1 MKQLS
6 PAAEGWNADHATSN
20 RARGAMN
27 ALLAGLKAL
36 GPLRLAAL
44 GAVAVGM
51 LALFSLLA
59 LGGGSGPMALLY
71 GDLSLSQ
78 AAQITDQLGAQH
90 IPYRLAAGGQAI
102 FVPADAVPRAR
113 LMLAAKGLPS
123 DGSVG
128 FEIFDH
134 LNSLTTSQFV
144 ETIDETRALEGE
156 LERTIA
162 AIDGVRAVRVNL
174 VLPHRAPFAEDE
186 QPARASVLL
195 TMQGAAMLD
204 REGVQ
209 AILNLV
215 AAAVPGLKPENI
227 AIVDSRGELLSR
239 AGSPVGDIGAAHSAE
254 AMQEALGMRLSHAV
268 ETMLDQS
275 LGPDEARADANVTM
289 NFDQIHQTTE
299 QYDPNGQVAR
309 SEQTIQSTST
319 NSTQPATVTVQNN
332 LPHAAAAS
340 GPPVG
345 SMEKRQEDTTN
356 YEISRTVRTLV
367 HNQPDISRISIAVMV
382 DWQQVAGPHGKP
394 LWQPR
399 SPRELA
405 AIEAL
410 VKSAIGFDAKRGD
423 QVEVESM
430 RFAGNEEGAAPASSP
445 FLGISLDRAD
455 VMQLA
460 QTLLVG
466 VIAVLG
472 LLLVLRPM
480 VFRLS
485 TLGAAAQAPAL
496 PAPAV
501 PQPASGGPAAS
512 LLGLIEDERMIDVA
526 NVEGHIRVSSTRQV
540 ADLVEK
546 HPEETLSI
554 VRGWMAKETG

>member
-1 MKQLS
+1 
-6 PAAEGWNADHATSN
+6 
-20 RARGAMN
+20 MN
-27 ALLAGLKAL
+27 ALLAGLRTL
-36 GPLRLAAL
+36 GPMRLAAL
-44 GAVAVGM
+44 GVVGMGM

-59 LGGGSGPMALLY
+59 LSRGSGPMGLLY
-71 GDLSLSQ
+71 GDLSLTQ

-90 IPYRLAAGGQAI
+90 IAYRLAAGGQAI
-102 FVPADAVPRAR
+102 DIPETDVPRAR

-123 DGSVG
+123 DGTVG
-128 FEIFDH
+128 YEIFDH

-174 VLPHRAPFAEDE
+174 VLPHRAPFEADE
-186 QPARASVLL
+186 QPARAGVLL

-227 AIVDSRGELLSR
+227 AIVDSRGELLAR
-239 AGSPVGDIGAAHSAE
+239 AGAPVGDIGAAHSAE
-254 AMQEALGMRLSHAV
+254 AMQEAVAMRLSHAV
-268 ETMLDQS
+268 EAMLDRS
-275 LGPDEARADANVTM
+275 LGPDEARADASVVM

-309 SEQTIQSTST
+309 SEQSIQSTDT
-319 NSTQPATVTVQNN
+319 NTTQPATVTVQNN

-340 GPPVG
+340 GPPAG
-345 SMEKRQEDTTN
+345 SVQKRQEDTTN

-367 HNQPDISRISIAVMV
+367 HDQPDISRISIAVMV
-382 DWQQVAGPHGKP
+382 DWKQAIGAKGKP
-394 LWQPR
+394 VWQPR
-399 SPRELA
+399 SPQALA

-423 QVEVESM
+423 TVEVESL
-430 RFAGNEEGAAPASSP
+430 RFAGGGEEAAVPSSL
-445 FLGISLDRAD
+445 LGLRLDRAD

-460 QTLLVG
+460 QTLLIG

-485 TLGAAAQAPAL
+485 ALGAEAPAPALAPPDVAAALAAEGGAQAPAL
-496 PAPAV
+496 A
-501 PQPASGGPAAS
+501 
-512 LLGLIEDERMIDVA
+512 GLITDERMIDVA
-526 NVEGHIRVSSTRQV
+526 NIESQLRISSSRRV
-540 ADLVEK
+540 AELVDK

>member
-1 MKQLS
+1 
-6 PAAEGWNADHATSN
+6 
-20 RARGAMN
+20 MN
-27 ALLAGLKAL
+27 ALLTGLKSL
-36 GPLRLAAL
+36 GPMRLAAL
-44 GAVAVGM
+44 GVVGVGM
-51 LALFSLLA
+51 LALFALLA
-59 LGGGSGPMALLY
+59 LSRGSGPMGLLY
-71 GDLSLSQ
+71 GDLSLTQ

-102 FVPADAVPRAR
+102 YIPDADVPRAR

-123 DGSVG
+123 DGTVG

-174 VLPHRAPFAEDE
+174 VLPHRAPFAADE

-195 TMQGAAMLD
+195 TMQGAAILD

-239 AGSPVGDIGAAHSAE
+239 AGAPVGDLGEAHSAE
-254 AMQEALGMRLSHAV
+254 AMQEAVAMRLSHAV
-268 ETMLDQS
+268 EAMLDQS
-275 LGPDEARADANVTM
+275 LGPGEARADASVVM
-289 NFDQIHQTTE
+289 NFDQIRQTTD

-309 SEQTIQSTST
+309 SEQSIQSTDT
-319 NSTQPATVTVQNN
+319 NTTAPPTVTVQNN
-332 LPHAAAAS
+332 LPHANAAS
-340 GPPVG
+340 TPPTG
-345 SMEKRQEDTTN
+345 STQKREEDTTN
-356 YEISRTVRTLV
+356 YEISHTVRTLV
-367 HNQPDISRISIAVMV
+367 HDQPDISRISIAVMV
-382 DWQQVAGPHGKP
+382 DWKQVVGPKGK
-394 LWQPR
+394 LVWEPR
-399 SPRELA
+399 SPQELA

-410 VKSAIGFDAKRGD
+410 VKSAIGYDTKRGD
-423 QVEVESM
+423 MVQVESM
-430 RFAGNEEGAAPASSP
+430 RFAGNSETAAAPSSL
-445 FLGISLDRAD
+445 FGIGLDQAD

-460 QTLLVG
+460 ETLLVG
-466 VIAVLG
+466 GIAVIG

-485 TLGAAAQAPAL
+485 ALGAEMAAPALGAPVAEAAGGAGAAAGGMAPPGLA
-496 PAPAV
+496 
-501 PQPASGGPAAS
+501 
-512 LLGLIEDERMIDVA
+512 GLIEDERMIDVA
-526 NVEGHIRVSSTRQV
+526 NVEGHIRVSSSRQV
-540 ADLVEK
+540 VDLVEK

-554 VRGWMAKETG
+554 VRGWMAKEAG

>member
-1 MKQLS
+1 
-6 PAAEGWNADHATSN
+6 
-20 RARGAMN
+20 MN
-27 ALLAGLKAL
+27 ALLAGLKTL
-36 GPLRLAAL
+36 GPVRLAAL
-44 GAVAVGM
+44 GVVGVGM

-59 LGGGSGPMALLY
+59 LSRGSGPMGLLY

-102 FVPADAVPRAR
+102 YIPDEDVPRAR
-113 LMLAAKGLPS
+113 LMLASKGLPS
-123 DGSVG
+123 DGTVG

-174 VLPHRAPFAEDE
+174 VLPHRAPFEADE
-186 QPARASVLL
+186 EPARASVLL
-195 TMQGAAMLD
+195 TMQGAAGLD

-227 AIVDSRGELLSR
+227 AIVDSRGELLSQ
-239 AGSPVGDIGAAHSAE
+239 AGAPVGDIGAAHTAE
-254 AMQEALGMRLSHAV
+254 AMQEAVAVRLSHAV
-268 ETMLDQS
+268 ETMLDES
-275 LGPDEARADANVTM
+275 LGPGEARADASVVM
-289 NFDQIHQTTE
+289 DFDQIHQTTE

-309 SEQTIQSTST
+309 SEQTIQSSDT
-319 NSTQPATVTVQNN
+319 NATQPQTVTVQNN

-340 GPPVG
+340 GPPTG
-345 SMEKRQEDTTN
+345 SVQKRQEDTTN

-367 HNQPDISRISIAVMV
+367 HDQPDISRISIAVMV
-382 DWQQVAGPHGKP
+382 DWKQVLGPKGKP
-394 LWQPR
+394 VLEPR
-399 SPRELA
+399 SPAELA

-423 QVEVESM
+423 TVEVESL
-430 RFAGNEEGAAPASSP
+430 RFADEGEEAATAPSSL
-445 FLGISLDRAD
+445 LGLRLDRAD

-460 QTLLVG
+460 QTLLIG

-485 TLGAAAQAPAL
+485 ALGAEAPAPALAPPAPTAGPAEGGAAAAL
-496 PAPAV
+496 A
-501 PQPASGGPAAS
+501 G
-512 LLGLIEDERMIDVA
+512 LLEDERMIDVA
-526 NVEGHIRVSSTRQV
+526 NIEGQLRISSSRRV
-540 ADLVEK
+540 AELVEK